1 MIEAYPLCWP
11 NNKPRTPKQAR
22 TRAKFSKKEKSY
34 STDYVYS
41 HSSSKALTVAQALS
55 RVTRELE
62 SFTRTGRNYRIPPDT
77 IVISTNIKVN
87 RNGLPYS
94 ETKQPDDVGVAVYFQ
109 LDGKNYCL
117 PCDKWDRVADNLAA
131 IASHLGAL
139 RGIERWGV
147 GETHD
152 VFTGF
157 RALPSTEPAK
167 REWHDILGVRWNAS
181 YQEAEA
187 AYKKKVVQCHPD
199 KPGGSHEAFI
209 ELQEAWAVVEKHLKP

>member
-22 TRAKFSKKEKSY
+22 DRARFGKKEKTEY
-34 STDYVYS
+34 SWMTT
-41 HSSSKALTVAQALS
+41 KCLTVAQALS

-62 SFTRTGRNYRIPPDT
+62 AFTRPGRTYRIPPDS

-87 RNGLPYS
+87 RHGLPYS
-94 ETKQPDDVGVAVYFQ
+94 DTKQPDDVGVAVYFQ
-109 LDGKNYCL
+109 LDGRNYCL

-131 IASHLGAL
+131 IASHIGAL

-167 REWHDILGVRWNAS
+167 REWYVVLGINSNAGWT
-181 YQEAEA
+181 EAEK
-187 AYKKKVVQCHPD
+187 AYKKKVVECHPD